1 MDKFTKDKPA
11 NDQPDRA
18 SQLFSAF
25 TETFGLSV
33 VGAAVAILFASL
45 MIIAAIW
52 WFIDSA
58 PPRTLTITSGPPGST
73 FQRTAERY
81 RDLLASNGVTLKIL
95 PSQGSMENLQR
106 LADPAFKVDIGFV
119 QTGASNS
126 ARTTGLFSLGSVAYQ
141 PLLIFYRSTMPV
153 NLLSDFAGKRL
164 AIGPTGSGTRTLAM
178 TLLETNGVSLSGPT
192 TLLDLDASEAAKALL
207 DGKVDAAF
215 LMGDSASSQTMRTL
229 LRSTDIQIFDFQ
241 QADAYTRR
249 FGYLNKLQ
257 LPRGAI
263 DFGKDMPSRTV
274 NLIAPTVEI
283 VTRAGLHPALS
294 DLLLET
300 AHQVHG
306 RASLLQRQGEFP
318 APLEHE
324 FTLSPNALNY
334 YKSGK
339 GFFYRSLPFWLA
351 SLVHRILVV
360 FVPMLIVLIPVL
372 RFIPTAYKWRVQ
384 LKIYRWYRGLL
395 NVEQDSVGE
404 MTAARRADLKRRL
417 DYIERSVN
425 LMKVPASF
433 AGQFYILREHIE
445 TVRERLGIGSES
457 TGAPSPSETK

>member
-1 MDKFTKDKPA
+1 VDKFTKDRRP
-11 NDQPDRA
+11 NEQSDRA
-18 SQLFSAF
+18 AQLLAAF
-25 TETFGLSV
+25 IETFGLSYL
-33 VGAAVAILFASL
+33 GAILAIVFASL
-45 MIIAAIW
+45 AVIAAVW
-52 WFIDSA
+52 WFISSA

-81 RDLLASNGVTLKIL
+81 RDILASNGVTLKIL
-95 PSQGSMENLQR
+95 PSQGSMENLDR

-119 QTGASNS
+119 QTGASNAVKAAS
-126 ARTTGLFSLGSVAYQ
+126 LFSLGSIAYQ
-141 PLLIFYRSTMPV
+141 PLLIFYRSTTNV

-164 AIGPTGSGTRTLAM
+164 AIGPVGSGTRTLAM
-178 TLLETNGVSLSGPT
+178 TLLSTNGVSLNGPT
-192 TLLDLDASEAAKALL
+192 TLLDLDAGEAAKALL
-207 DGKVDAAF
+207 DGQVDAVF
-215 LMGDSASSQTMRTL
+215 LMGDSASSQIMRSL
-229 LRSTDIQIFDFQ
+229 LRAPDTQIFDFQ

-274 NLIAPTVEI
+274 NLIAPTVEL
-283 VTRAGLHPALS
+283 VSRSSLHPALS

-324 FTLSPNALNY
+324 FPISPNATTY

-339 GFFYRSLPFWLA
+339 GFFYRSLPFWMA
-351 SLVHRILVV
+351 SLVHRTLVA
-360 FVPMLIVLIPVL
+360 FVPMILVLIPVL
-372 RFIPTAYKWRVQ
+372 RFIPTAYKWRMQ

-395 NVEQDSVGE
+395 NVEQDSLGE
-404 MTAARRADLKRRL
+404 MTEAKRGELTKRI
-417 DYIERSVN
+417 DYIEKSVN
-425 LMKVPASF
+425 QMKVPASF
-433 AGQFYILREHIE
+433 AGQFYILREHIG
-445 TVRERLGIGSES
+445 TVRDRLGNMR
-457 TGAPSPSETK
+457 